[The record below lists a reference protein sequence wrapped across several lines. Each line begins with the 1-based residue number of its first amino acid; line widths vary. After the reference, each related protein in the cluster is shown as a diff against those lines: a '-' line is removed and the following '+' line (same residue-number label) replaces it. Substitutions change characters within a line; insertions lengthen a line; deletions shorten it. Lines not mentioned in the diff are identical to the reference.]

1 MHSNVGFQPPWNGT
15 KVITGMSMDSIA
27 RVSMQDRGEGVFI
40 PEEDGADGQVICI
53 VVYTSHT
60 IHVIELCMLV
70 GSLLYVL
77 VTAWKEVLYTQ

>member
-1 MHSNVGFQPPWNGT
+1 MGFQPPWNLT
-15 KVITGMSMDSIA
+15 EVITGMSMDSIA

-60 IHVIELCMLV
+60 IIELCV
-70 GSLLYVL
+70 Y
-77 VTAWKEVLYTQ
+77 